1 MVYVDSSVAL
11 SEIFSEGRRPPKAFW
26 NATLVAS
33 RLTDLE
39 VRTRATASGRAESY
53 RPVIDR
59 LASRFNFLDITD
71 EVLEL
76 IYSGR
81 TAQLRTLDA
90 IHLSTLDYL
99 NRGTRKV
106 PLATYDRRL
115 ATAAQA
121 MGFQVI
127 VP

>member
-1 MVYVDSSVAL
+1 MAL
-11 SEIFSEGRRPPKAFW
+11 SEIFSEERRPPRAFW
-26 NATLVAS
+26 DAVLVAS

-39 VRTRATASGRAESY
+39 VRTRATASGYADDY
-53 RPVIDR
+53 RPAIDR
-59 LASRFNFLDITD
+59 MASRFNFLDISR
-71 EVLEL
+71 EALAL
-76 IYSGR
+76 IYSGK
-81 TAQLRTLDA
+81 TGQLRTLDA
-90 IHLSTLDYL
+90 IHLSTLHYL

-106 PLATYDRRL
+106 ALATYDRRL